1 MKCKILIDPIANVC
15 YSGFY
20 IKGLYDKF
28 GIDNV
33 KFNSK
38 PFENLK
44 DRGDNFN
51 FIIIKENISTKYSIH
66 YDDPFKIKPS
76 HYEWCDVYGCVNAN
90 FEKTPVEFHSKLVS
104 LPPSFGI
111 QLWNLFQ
118 TMFYLINNLQ
128 KIWRITDVRKFSGK
142 YKRQCLLRLPYK
154 EYLAQGKL
162 TNVSQPYIFHLSTLW
177 YSDEWNKNDEGVNK
191 VRANFIRACKS
202 IDSVCFEGGLSVSK
216 RSIVNSDF
224 KPLVFEGTISIK
236 EYVNRIKQSVLVFN
250 TPAFWDCHG
259 WKLGEYLAMGKAI
272 ISTPLSNDLPHP
284 LIHGENIHFVTNDE
298 LEIQKAILLIINDE
312 AYRIKLENGARLYW
326 EKYGAPIKSLE
337 LLGV

>member
-1 MKCKILIDPIANVC
+1 MKCKIIIDPIANVY

-28 GIDNV
+28 GVRNT

-38 PFENLK
+38 PFENIK

-51 FIIIKENISTKYSIH
+51 FIIIKENTSTKYSIH
-66 YDDPFKIKPS
+66 YDDTFKIKPS
-76 HYEWCDVYGCVNAN
+76 HYEWCDIYGCVNAN
-90 FEKTPVEFHSKLVS
+90 FEKTPIEFHSKLVS

-111 QLWNLFQ
+111 QLWSLFQ
-118 TMFYLINNLQ
+118 TIFYMINNLQ
-128 KIWRITDVRKFSGK
+128 KIWRITDIRKFSGK
-142 YKRQCLLRLPYK
+142 YKRQWLLRLPYK
-154 EYLAQGKL
+154 DYLAKGEL
-162 TNVSQPYIFHLSTLW
+162 TSVSQPYIFHLSTLW

-216 RSIVNSDF
+216 RSIVNLDF
-224 KPLVFEGTISIK
+224 KPLLFEGTISIE
-236 EYVNRIKQSVLVFN
+236 EYIDKIKKSVLVFN

-272 ISTPLSNDLPHP
+272 ISTPLSNDLPYP
-284 LIHGENIHFVTNDE
+284 LIHGENIHFVPNDE
-298 LEIQKAILLIINDE
+298 LEIKKAILLIINDE
-312 AYRIKLENGARLYW
+312 DYRKKLENGARIYW
-326 EKYGAPIKSLE
+326 EKYGTPTKSLE